1 MTRQLA
7 VVLGD
12 QLDPASPIL
21 DGLDPAQDAVW
32 MAEVV
37 EESIHPVSHKQRI
50 VVFLAAMRHLR
61 DALRARGITVYY
73 SELGQGGEH
82 GHGPGAGSGRG
93 RGAEHNQRSD
103 NRPPAGGS
111 ARTRE
116 SHSPVTLT
124 EQLEH
129 DLAQIKPQ
137 RIIMLEAG
145 DYRLEQEFLALAER
159 VPYPFEVLPDPHF
172 YVARA
177 EFMQWLGERKQPR
190 LEHFYRALRKRFDVL
205 MDGDEPRGGK
215 WNFDAEN
222 RKAFSRAGP
231 ELSPPRPRFAPDATT
246 TAVIDTVQTHFPDH
260 PGSLD
265 GFNWPVTPEDARVAL
280 DDFVSHRLA
289 TFGRYQ
295 DAMWTDAPFLN
306 HSLLSV
312 ALNLKLINP
321 RVVVET
327 VIERGRSNGAPMAS
341 VEGFVRQVLG
351 WREYVRGLYWARMP
365 DYLEQNALSAD
376 MPLPAFYWH
385 GETEMVCMAQTIGQT
400 LKHGYAHHI
409 QRLIVT
415 GLFAL
420 LVGVE
425 PRQVHEW
432 YLGIYVDAVE
442 WVELPNTLGM
452 SQFAD
457 GGVMA
462 SKPYVASG
470 KYIDRMSN
478 YCRGCRF
485 KPDRRSGPDACPFTV
500 LFWDFLM
507 RHEARFGSHPRTS
520 LMWRNLAKIQESERG
535 AIRATAVALRHEFA
549 QSR

>member
-1 MTRQLA
+1 
-7 VVLGD
+7 
-12 QLDPASPIL
+12 
-21 DGLDPAQDAVW
+21 
-32 MAEVV
+32 
-37 EESIHPVSHKQRI
+37 
-50 VVFLAAMRHLR
+50 
-61 DALRARGITVYY
+61 
-73 SELGQGGEH
+73 
-82 GHGPGAGSGRG
+82 
-93 RGAEHNQRSD
+93 
-103 NRPPAGGS
+103 
-111 ARTRE
+111 
-116 SHSPVTLT
+116 
-124 EQLEH
+124 
-129 DLAQIKPQ
+129 
-137 RIIMLEAG
+137 MLEAG
-145 DYRLEQEFLALAER
+145 DYRLEQGFAALAKR
-159 VPYPFEVLPDPHF
+159 VPYPFEVVPDPHF
-172 YVARA
+172 YVTRA
-177 EFMQWLGERKQPR
+177 EFMQWLGTRKQPR

-215 WNFDAEN
+215 WNFDADN
-222 RKAFSRAGP
+222 RKAFGRAGP
-231 ELSPPRPRFAPDATT
+231 ELSPPRPQFIPDAITA
-246 TAVIDTVQTHFPDH
+246 AVIETVEAHFPDH
-260 PGSLD
+260 PGSLE

-280 DDFVSHRLA
+280 EDFVSHRLA
-289 TFGRYQ
+289 AFGRYQ
-295 DAMWTDAPFLN
+295 DAMWTGAPFLN

-327 VIERGRSNGAPMAS
+327 VIERGLSSGVPMAS

-365 DYLEQNALSAD
+365 GYLEENALAAD
-376 MPLPAFYWH
+376 APLPAFYWT
-385 GETEMVCMAQTIGQT
+385 GETQMACLADSLGQT
-400 LKHGYAHHI
+400 LKYGYAHHI
-409 QRLIVT
+409 QRLMVT

-425 PRQVHEW
+425 PRQVHAW

-470 KYIDRMSN
+470 KYIERMSN

-485 KPDRRSGPDACPFTV
+485 SPGARTGPDACPFTV

-520 LMWRNLAKIQESERG
+520 LMWRNLAKVPAPEQAE
-535 AIRATAVALRHEFA
+535 IRAQAGKLRA
-549 QSR
+549 RLAAGQDVV